1 MDALVGFGG
10 GSLSRRAS
18 FARQKSTDQTSN
30 KGKKPKENESDSDE
44 DDEKKLLN
52 QIDGLLG
59 NMGLVDPMTGNNKRN
74 MSRRGSRVPA
84 GWLNLTCNF
93 VKNSSFV
100 FFVFGHFC
108 GGFLHLCHNF

>member
-30 KGKKPKENESDSDE
+30 KDKKSKENESDSEEDE
-44 DDEKKLLN
+44 GKKLLN
-52 QIDGLLG
+52 QIDGLIGNLG
-59 NMGLVDPMTGNNKRN
+59 IVDPMTGNNKRN

-100 FFVFGHFC
+100 FFFFF
-108 GGFLHLCHNF
+108 FLHLCHNF

>member
-1 MDALVGFGG
+1 MKMDALVGFGG

-18 FARQKSTDQTSN
+18 FARQKSTDQSSN
-30 KGKKPKENESDSDE
+30 KDKKAKENESDSEE

-59 NMGLVDPMTGNNKRN
+59 NMGLADPMTGNNKRN

-93 VKNSSFV
+93 
-100 FFVFGHFC
+100 
-108 GGFLHLCHNF
+108 